1 VNAPAGF
8 VPYPTFSRYLEL
20 IGPVFQSETDAATVG
35 LVLDERHGN
44 ARGFAHAGVLVAL
57 ADTLMGHTAQ
67 RAGPPGT
74 RLVTVSLTTDF
85 PATAQLGEWVTG
97 TAVVQRL
104 GRTLAFTTCQFTAGG
119 HLVLTG
125 SGVFAWAQPRDRS

>member
-1 VNAPAGF
+1 MNAPTGF
-8 VPYPTFSRYLEL
+8 VPYAKPSRYLDL
-20 IGPVFQSETDAATVG
+20 IGPVFQSESDPATVG

-44 ARGFAHAGVLVAL
+44 ARGFGHAGVLVAL

-67 RAGPPGT
+67 RAGPPDT

-97 TAVVQRL
+97 TATVQRM

-119 HLVLTG
+119 HLVLTA
-125 SGVFAWAQPRDRS
+125 SGVFASVQPKNRS